1 MWFQKQWN
9 TCSDGDDH
17 YLVYYTFI
25 IKKKKIIAISYVIL
39 NIFTYWNCID
49 DFIKKKKIK

>member
-25 IKKKKIIAISYVIL
+25 IKKKIIVISYVIL

-49 DFIKKKKIK
+49 DFIKKKILK